1 MALRDPPK
9 VDHFYDGSVVIQKS
23 TLDRRMRIRELIIAL
38 QNDVQ
43 DSIGV
48 HAHVE
53 VSADIKINTS
63 HHDTREHVYR
73 VHVQSFPTPN
83 NQAAKRPSSNN
94 TGSDDTN
101 FHSAREHS
109 SASELSPT
117 DRTDTDANANVSV
130 MASGNPHVEGG
141 FHETSRAQAG
151 VNPRPYKRPRV
162 NGSSSMDLTEEIPKP
177 APSRSAS
184 FAYPQ
189 THVKPLE
196 NSRPTF
202 APRVSATPQSR
213 GSPTTG
219 EETITFLEDWRKQWH
234 SQGGWLFDLL
244 TKMTNEEQQQSS
256 IINGKLD
263 SLQSTI
269 PIAHNQLQAGM
280 REISQDMLPWLE
292 QCRKTA
298 GDASQAREEKWRIS
312 SANFHDQTRRE
323 REAAEKAMLR
333 EIRAQSSALNKQM
346 KMVKKLLDAQNL
358 VVNEDGVDDESTPEK
373 DETQK

>member
-1 MALRDPPK
+1 MALREPPK
-9 VDHFYDGSVVIQKS
+9 VDHFFDGSELIQKS

-63 HHDTREHVYR
+63 HHETREHMYR
-73 VHVQSFPTPN
+73 VHVQSFPTPD

-94 TGSDDTN
+94 TASDDTN
-101 FHSAREHS
+101 FHSARGHS
-109 SASELSPT
+109 SASDLSPT
-117 DRTDTDANANVSV
+117 DRTGIDADANVSA
-130 MASGNPHVEGG
+130 MTSGKPRVGGG
-141 FHETSRAQAG
+141 FHETSKAQAG
-151 VNPRPYKRPRV
+151 VNPRPNKRPRAS
-162 NGSSSMDLTEEIPKP
+162 GTSSMDLTAETLQS

-196 NSRPTF
+196 TSRPAF
-202 APRVSATPQSR
+202 APQVSTTQLR
-213 GSPTTG
+213 ESPTTG
-219 EETITFLEDWRKQWH
+219 EETIVFLEDWRKQWH

-244 TKMTNEEQQQSS
+244 TKMSNEEQRQSS
-256 IINGKLD
+256 IINEKLD

-292 QCRKTA
+292 KCRKTA

-358 VVNEDGVDDESTPEK
+358 VVNEDGVDDESIPEK
-373 DETQK
+373 DETQN